1 MYLLGMLQAFL
12 IRELEYQGTHPK
24 SEGAS
29 EAEEM
34 VSMASEEEETSSSV
48 GDTGETQLRGG

>member
-12 IRELEYQGTHPK
+12 IQELEYQGTHSK

-34 VSMASEEEETSSSV
+34 VSMASEEEETSSSM
-48 GDTGETQLRGG
+48 GDTGETQLHGG